1 MSPMR
6 RCDNNARDMT
16 DDPDLADPSLYINRE
31 LSWLAFNERVLVQAK
46 FEAHPLLERVK
57 FLAIAANNL
66 DEFFMVR
73 VATLARQRRSG
84 LEIAAPDG
92 LTSGQCLAIVRTKA
106 ESMLRDIAECWEGT
120 LRRMLQ
126 AEEITILEPADYT
139 PNITDFLQDYFSGCV
154 CPVLTPMAF
163 DPGHPFPYISN
174 RSNSFAVVVESDG
187 RTRFARVK
195 VPDVLPRFV
204 AVPPL
209 FSGRRGLTFALLEDI
224 IRLNLGQL
232 FPGMDIV
239 DAHLFR
245 VIRETDIVLQ
255 EEEAVDLLES
265 VDQGLRATRHG
276 QLSLL
281 QVDAGMPPRVLD
293 ILIEN
298 FEIGR
303 DVVMRSSARLGFADW
318 MSLTSVE
325 RPKLK
330 DAPLV
335 PRSVWQRQGAEG
347 IFEQIRYR
355 DTLLHHPFDSFTTF
369 EAFLDAAV
377 DDEQVVAI
385 KMTLYRVGNKSPL
398 VERLMAAA
406 EAGKQIAVLLELKAR
421 FDERSNIGWA
431 SRLEE
436 AGVHVVYGLVNLK
449 THCKL
454 CLVIRK
460 EAEAIQRYVH
470 IGTGNYNR
478 ATAQVY
484 TDFGLF
490 TANPRIAA
498 DASEL
503 FNYLTGYSKQTNYL
517 ELIVAPV
524 ALRDRLTALIER
536 EVEHQR
542 AGRPAGIIIKNNAI
556 SDAGIIQVLYGASR
570 AGVPIRA
577 IVRGIC
583 CLRPGVA
590 GVSETIQ
597 VRSIVGRYLE
607 HSRVYYFENGGEPAV
622 YLGSADLMERNLDRR
637 VEALCPVLDPDIARF
652 IRRTILDAYLADT
665 ERASVL
671 CSDGTYRPPT
681 AGQVPVDDQQLQ
693 VVSSR

>member
-1 MSPMR
+1 MR